1 MNNKEAY
8 RDLCRSEANIPIF
21 SQDWWLDAVC
31 GPKNWDVVLIEK
43 GGLTVATLPY
53 MFFRKHGLCF
63 ITMPPLTKT
72 LGPWLRES
80 DSKTAT
86 QYAYQKE
93 LFTQLIQSLP
103 RFDYFCQN
111 FHPSITN
118 WLPFFWQGFEQTTWY
133 TYMLDDLSDYQTIFS
148 NFQGNIKRE
157 IKKAEQRYKLHIRWD
172 INIDNFLDLY
182 EMTYSRKKMPIP
194 HAKEV
199 VPRIDDACT
208 ARSARKIIGAE
219 DAEGRLYAAVYVIWD
234 QHSAYYLMGG
244 SDPDLRNSGA
254 SSLCMWEA
262 IKFASKVTQR
272 FDFEGSM
279 LESIE
284 RFFRGFGAKQVP
296 YFRITCE
303 RKLMQRLRALKNLIH
318 LK

>member
-1 MNNKEAY
+1 MNSKETY
-8 RDLCRSEANIPIF
+8 RDLCRTEANIPIF

-31 GPKNWDVVLIEK
+31 GPNHWDVVLIEK
-43 GGLTVATLPY
+43 GGLIVATLPY
-53 MFFRKHGLCF
+53 MFLHKYGLCF

-72 LGPWLRES
+72 LGPWLRASE
-80 DSKTAT
+80 SKTAT

-93 LFTQLIQSLP
+93 LFMQLIQSLP

-133 TYMLDDLSDYQTIFS
+133 TYTLDNLSDFQTIFS

-157 IKKAEQRYKLHIRWD
+157 IKKADQRYKLHIRWD
-172 INIDNFLDLY
+172 IKVDNFLDLY
-182 EMTYSRKKMPIP
+182 KMTYSRKKMPIP
-194 HAKEV
+194 HAKDI
-199 VPRIDDACT
+199 VPRIDDSCK
-208 ARSARKIIGAE
+208 ARDARKIIGAE
-219 DAEGRLYAAVYVIWD
+219 DAEGRLHAAVYIIWD
-234 QHSAYYLMGG
+234 RHSAYYLMGG

-254 SSLCMWEA
+254 NSLCMWEA
-262 IKFASKVTQR
+262 IKFASKVTRR

-279 LESIE
+279 IESIE

-296 YFRITCE
+296 YFRVTCAG
-303 RKLMQRLRALKNLIH
+303 KLMKRLQALKALIQT
-318 LK
+318 K